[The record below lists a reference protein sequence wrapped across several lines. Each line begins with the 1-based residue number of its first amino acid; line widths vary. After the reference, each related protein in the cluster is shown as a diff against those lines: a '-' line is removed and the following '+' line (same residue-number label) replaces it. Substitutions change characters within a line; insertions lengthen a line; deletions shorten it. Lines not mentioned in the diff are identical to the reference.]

1 MGRAAGRG
9 LPVAV
14 PGQAPA
20 GLAGPARG
28 VGGPAP
34 GMMMP
39 RPQVRLQQFVG
50 MLYLVIS

>member
-1 MGRAAGRG
+1 MPDACAGLMWAMGRHDVGVG
-9 LPVAV
+9 CVL
-14 PGQAPA
+14 Q

-39 RPQVRLQQFVG
+39 RPQVRMG
-50 MLYLVIS
+50 A